1 MGDIN
6 MKPSKISMFVL
17 SACILTFSAKRRGN
31 LRSTEKNYERIV
43 YDENER
49 REELENN
56 YDAQNDIKKEIYDL
70 DMRLSEAQ
78 IDIDNTEKEILDV
91 LMEIDEAREK
101 LEEAEEKRQSLNER
115 ASDRLRF
122 IYENGELDPLE
133 IAGECGSISD
143 YARYRQYAEDIMK
156 YDAELLE
163 ELKANE
169 ECLREELERIEER
182 SEAKTALEKFKT
194 EKEFEMA
201 VMYEEKN
208 RLLEEYRQ
216 DAKRAEKEL
225 AELEE
230 AADKV
235 YDIIVN
241 IEKNKEFVDTYTG
254 GELEWPV
261 EGRYYVSS
269 GYVGRISPVGNGYE
283 FHTGIDIPAPEG
295 YEIRAAEDGT
305 VINAGWIN
313 GYGNTVI
320 IDHGGGIST
329 LYAHNS
335 SVEVENGQS
344 VHRGD
349 VIALCGSTGYA
360 TGSHCHFE
368 VRVNGEHTDPW
379 EYLKRDRE

>member
-1 MGDIN
+1 

-17 SACILTFSAKRRGN
+17 SACLTFSVNAGELEEYR
-31 LRSTEKNYERIV
+31 KNYERIV

-101 LEEAEEKRQSLNER
+101 LEEAEEKRQNLNER

>member
-1 MGDIN
+1 M
-6 MKPSKISMFVL
+6 
-17 SACILTFSAKRRGN
+17 
-31 LRSTEKNYERIV
+31 
-43 YDENER
+43 
-49 REELENN
+49 
-56 YDAQNDIKKEIYDL
+56 
-70 DMRLSEAQ
+70 
-78 IDIDNTEKEILDV
+78 
-91 LMEIDEAREK
+91 
-101 LEEAEEKRQSLNER
+101 
-115 ASDRLRF
+115 
-122 IYENGELDPLE
+122 
-133 IAGECGSISD
+133 
-143 YARYRQYAEDIMK
+143 
-156 YDAELLE
+156 E

-283 FHTGIDIPAPEG
+283 FHTGINIPAPEG

>member
-1 MGDIN
+1 

-17 SACILTFSAKRRGN
+17 SACILTFSANAGELEDYR
-31 LRSTEKNYERIV
+31 KNYERIV

-49 REELENN
+49 RKELENN

-91 LMEIDEAREK
+91 LMEIDEARKK

-133 IAGECGSISD
+133 LAGECGSISD

-156 YDAELLE
+156 YDAELLK

>member
-1 MGDIN
+1 

-17 SACILTFSAKRRGN
+17 SACILTFSVNSGELEEYR
-31 LRSTEKNYERIV
+31 KNYERIV

-49 REELENN
+49 RKELENN

-91 LMEIDEAREK
+91 LMEIDEARKK

>member
-1 MGDIN
+1 

-17 SACILTFSAKRRGN
+17 SACILTFSVNAGELEEYR
-31 LRSTEKNYERIV
+31 KNYERIV

-49 REELENN
+49 RKELENN

-91 LMEIDEAREK
+91 LMEIDEARKK

>member
-1 MGDIN
+1 

-17 SACILTFSAKRRGN
+17 SACILTFSVNAGELEEYR
-31 LRSTEKNYERIV
+31 KNYERIV

-133 IAGECGSISD
+133 LAGECGSISD

-344 VHRGD
+344 VHKGD

>member
-1 MGDIN
+1 

-17 SACILTFSAKRRGN
+17 SACILTFSANAGELEEYR
-31 LRSTEKNYERIV
+31 KNYERIV

-133 IAGECGSISD
+133 LAGECGSISD

>member
-1 MGDIN
+1 

-17 SACILTFSAKRRGN
+17 SACILTFSANAGELEEYR
-31 LRSTEKNYERIV
+31 KNYERIV

-91 LMEIDEAREK
+91 LMEIDEARKK

-335 SVEVENGQS
+335 SVEIENGQS

>member
-1 MGDIN
+1 

-17 SACILTFSAKRRGN
+17 SACILTFSANAGELEEYR
-31 LRSTEKNYERIV
+31 KNYERIV

-49 REELENN
+49 RKELENN

-169 ECLREELERIEER
+169 ECLMEELERIEER

-349 VIALCGSTGYA
+349 VIALCGSNGYA

>member
-1 MGDIN
+1 

-17 SACILTFSAKRRGN
+17 SACILTFSANAGELEEYR
-31 LRSTEKNYERIV
+31 KNYERIV

-49 REELENN
+49 RKELENN

-182 SEAKTALEKFKT
+182 SEAKTALEKFKS

>member
-1 MGDIN
+1 
-6 MKPSKISMFVL
+6 MKPSKISMFIL
-17 SACILTFSAKRRGN
+17 SACILTFSANAGELEEYR
-31 LRSTEKNYERIV
+31 KNYERIV

-91 LMEIDEAREK
+91 LMEIDDAREK

>member
-17 SACILTFSAKRRGN
+17 SACILTFSANAGELEEYR
-31 LRSTEKNYERIV
+31 KNYERIV

-49 REELENN
+49 RKELENN

-91 LMEIDEAREK
+91 LMKIDEAREK

>member
-17 SACILTFSAKRRGN
+17 SACILTFSANAGELEEYR
-31 LRSTEKNYERIV
+31 KNYERIV

-91 LMEIDEAREK
+91 LMEIDEARKK

>member
-1 MGDIN
+1 

-17 SACILTFSAKRRGN
+17 SACILTFSVNAGELEEYR
-31 LRSTEKNYERIV
+31 KNYERIV

-49 REELENN
+49 RKELENN

-101 LEEAEEKRQSLNER
+101 LEEAEEKRQSLNEH

>member
-1 MGDIN
+1 
-6 MKPSKISMFVL
+6 MKPSKRSMFVL
-17 SACILTFSAKRRGN
+17 SACILTFSANAGELEEYR
-31 LRSTEKNYERIV
+31 KNYERIV

-91 LMEIDEAREK
+91 LMEIDEARKK

>member
-17 SACILTFSAKRRGN
+17 SACILTFSVNAGELEEYR
-31 LRSTEKNYERIV
+31 KNYERIV

-133 IAGECGSISD
+133 LAGECGSISD

>member
-17 SACILTFSAKRRGN
+17 SACILTFSVNAGELEEYR
-31 LRSTEKNYERIV
+31 KNYERIV

-49 REELENN
+49 RKELENN

-133 IAGECGSISD
+133 LAGECGSISD

-320 IDHGGGIST
+320 IDHGGEIST